1 MPVYIRKGPLEIPP
15 PSERDWIK
23 DDEEDYILEDPDQ
36 ILDSLPQ
43 PFRMINKLLNR
54 LFDRTWDIIEERE
67 VVREVEQSK
76 VKPTLYQPTAEIK
89 LSKVPNCVTTSRGYL
104 FIGFSRG
111 LQVFSLLSST
121 RICGWEAARVEITSI
136 WAVALGNETL
146 LATLDDMGVAR
157 LFYFYK
163 ENLFLIKAINETED
177 LSKQATCV
185 KLELSPG
192 GEFAA
197 FLLQGGGE
205 VWLDVYRLPKDSWLR
220 EMEHPHSAGT
230 SKKKMS
236 QNHLKS
242 MESLGSEGSELSEC
256 RSQTRPSSQK
266 RSRSLSPPPQDI
278 RGDLKLSS
286 PVHMLKIRPPKPI
299 TGTAFK
305 SLLEALQKMEE
316 SSGLGSGQNHLI
328 KDSQWEQ
335 QEAIFS
341 ILFKKYLDTE
351 CSEFKDEKPSL
362 AEFHFLLPGQIFTV
376 PTEPGCPSGMACALG
391 IHWSGSHNFN
401 LYSLVRTQKE
411 KVGHAAPSDP
421 DLKPDTVWPC
431 AAPIVSSAVS
441 SCSSYLALACTDGT
455 VTAWDRTQGF
465 PLAVVALPQ
474 GCLSRSLH
482 FLNSS
487 PTYNEVLRLRMPVSP
502 QVQCGVLGTDGALYL
517 VTATRARESCLS
529 VLSESPTKLSET
541 LCAVTS
547 VPALPDAM
555 LIFFWDG
562 SVQLV
567 NVDQKSVAG
576 AFAPPDSHKIAS
588 PWQPVFAVDPDN
600 PILLLRGDRHS
611 DTDKAT
617 KTRGCESSLFL
628 FHFDSFPLEEFFPK
642 GPRAPQLEMPAS
654 QGSIQD
660 LHWDKRCELFL
671 QNRLK
676 GLDKRILKRSQCWTQ
691 LRKHSIALTRDS
703 LRKSSAFMERA
714 QEQ

>member
-1 MPVYIRKGPLEIPP
+1 LLQPWTACVENRRMPVYIRKGPLEIPP

-242 MESLGSEGSELSEC
+242 MESLGSEGSEL
-256 RSQTRPSSQK
+256 
-266 RSRSLSPPPQDI
+266 PPPQDI

-341 ILFKKYLDTE
+341 IVFKKYLDTE

-411 KVGHAAPSDP
+411 KVDDRDP
-421 DLKPDTVWPC
+421 GGVGGCGTSFSQFINRFIFL
-431 AAPIVSSAVS
+431 I
-441 SCSSYLALACTDGT
+441 ALNEKLLLLLLLLLS
-455 VTAWDRTQGF
+455 GF

-703 LRKSSAFMERA
+703 LRK
-714 QEQ
+714 